1 VQGFQGGTVYWSSE
15 TGPRVVEGA
24 ILKAYRD
31 AGAENSELG
40 YPTSDEIALT
50 DGGAFSRFQGGAVYW
65 SPDTGAHVVRRGPV
79 FEGWGLPPLAGRRR
93 VLVAGHRRP
102 GGPARSRVR
111 GVGHRRLRAWPPRL
125 PDERRADDPRGA
137 GHGVRGRTDHG
148 GQRRGGDLVTPRNA
162 GRTAALAAALLMAG
176 GTLAACGGGDSTV
189 SGVPD
194 SESVAPPPGGA
205 ETTSSRAPA
214 TEDSGRFTEAPAPV
228 SPDSPG
234 YDTPVVGARE
244 RGYLAALEEEGVQ
257 TGELSE
263 SLVAAGNTI

>member
-1 VQGFQGGTVYWSSE
+1 
-15 TGPRVVEGA
+15 
-24 ILKAYRD
+24 RD
-31 AGAENSELG
+31 RA
-40 YPTSDEIALT
+40 D
-50 DGGAFSRFQGGAVYW
+50 
-65 SPDTGAHVVRRGPV
+65 RRWRLQP
-79 FEGWGLPPLAGRRR
+79 LPGRRR

-102 GGPARSRVR
+102 RGPARSRVR

-125 PDERRADDPRGA
+125 PDERPADDPRGA

-189 SGVPD
+189 SGVPA
-194 SESVAPPPGGA
+194 SESG
-205 ETTSSRAPA
+205 APA

-263 SLVAAGNTI
+263 SLVAAGNTICRIRSTGGAAGETTTIADAVAGQISAGGYADDDAEVDDLSRLVVDTAAGQLCP